1 MLKKSCRWRPRRW
14 TMLAIW
20 PLVVFCSTGSVRLWA
35 EEADLG
41 WHGEVLPEG
50 LVKAPEQGEYLW
62 RVDGSRMVYVPA
74 GPFTMGSDEGG
85 KDEKPVH
92 QVELSAY
99 YIDKYEVSW
108 RQWKLS
114 GLPFAETLGNRLRIP
129 EAPDWGIQ
137 DDHPVVSVSWHDA
150 KSYAAW
156 AGKRLPSEAQWEKA
170 ARGTDGRRFPW
181 GNDAPTFERAIWD
194 EHPQAKISTATVD
207 CCAAGASPYG
217 VFNMAGNVYEWCE
230 DVYDK
235 SIYSRSPTRDPVAAG
250 EGRYRVLRGGA
261 FLLEAEDLRSAYR
274 YRLLPVDR
282 TPYIG
287 FRTVVPAVAA
297 AAVAAPA
304 VAAPAV
310 AAAAVAAAPPQGW
323 HGETMPAGMR
333 RGDVEGE
340 YLWEK
345 DASAMVYV
353 AAGPFTMGSEDGDA
367 DEMPVRRI
375 HLSGFYIDKYEVT
388 WRQWRLSGLP
398 ELKDLD
404 GRPIPPYKPVWGRD
418 DDLPVTYIQWPDAV
432 AYGQWVGKRLPTEAQ
447 WEKAARGDD
456 GRTYPWGEAAPTF
469 DLAVWKEHPIGRE
482 GPAPV
487 DCCPQGA
494 SPYGA
499 LNMVGN
505 AFEWCADFYAKD
517 YYSRAP
523 QQNPFNDADAR
534 GRRVLRGGSFV
545 LDAEDLRVTLRN
557 RQYPSEG
564 QDYVGFR
571 LVVSAVE

>member
-1 MLKKSCRWRPRRW
+1 MLKTSCRRRRGRW
-14 TMLAIW
+14 VSWL
-20 PLVVFCSTGSVRLWA
+20 LRGSMILLCGTASGGSWA
-35 EEADLG
+35 AEVGFG
-41 WHGEVLPEG
+41 WHGETLPEG
-50 LVKAPEQGEYLW
+50 LIKAPEEGEYLW
-62 RVDGSRMVYVPA
+62 QSDGSRMVYVPA

-85 KDEKPVH
+85 KDERPVH
-92 QVELSAY
+92 RVELSAF

-114 GLPFAETLGNRLRIP
+114 GLPFTEALGNRLPIP

-150 KSYAAW
+150 KSYAQW
-156 AGKRLPSEAQWEKA
+156 AGKKLPSEAQWEKA
-170 ARGTDGRRFPW
+170 ARGEDARRFPW
-181 GNDAPTFERAIWD
+181 GNGAPSFERAIWD
-194 EHPQAKISTATVD
+194 EHPQAKISTAPVD

-217 VFNMAGNVYEWCE
+217 AFNMAGNVYEWCE
-230 DVYDK
+230 DVYEKDF
-235 SIYSRSPTRDPVAAG
+235 YARSPSLDPVATG
-250 EGRYRVLRGGA
+250 EGRHRVLRGGA

-287 FRTVVPAVAA
+287 FRTVVPAVD
-297 AAVAAPA
+297 
-304 VAAPAV
+304 
-310 AAAAVAAAPPQGW
+310 AAPPRGW
-323 HGETMPAGMR
+323 HGEAMPSGLR
-333 RGDVEGE
+333 RGSVEGE

-345 DASAMVYV
+345 DASVMVYV
-353 AAGPFTMGSEDGDA
+353 PAGPFTMGSEDGDA
-367 DEMPVRRI
+367 DETPVRRV
-375 HLSGFYIDKYEVT
+375 HLSGYYIDKYEVT

-404 GRPIPPYKPVWGRD
+404 GRPIPSYKPVWGRD

-432 AYGQWVGKRLPTEAQ
+432 AYGEWVGKRLPTEAE

-482 GPAPV
+482 APAPV

-523 QQNPFNDADAR
+523 EHDPFNAADPR

-571 LVVSAVE
+571 LVVSGR